1 MEKNDIINEIEEL
14 AKGGSDVSCFPGLVY
29 DMDMLKDE
37 EADIVLVKNME
48 GLKES
53 LCVGTAD
60 QSWRAQTFDI
70 SEGEYPLEKLPKH
83 VREIARE
90 LYYD

>member
-14 AKGGSDVSCFPGLVY
+14 ANGGSDVAYFPGLVY
-29 DMDMLKDE
+29 DMDLLEDE
-37 EADIVLVKNME
+37 DIDIVLIKNME

-53 LCVGTAD
+53 LCIGTFD
-60 QSWRAQTFDI
+60 QSWRAQTGDI
-70 SEGEYPLEKLPKH
+70 AEGKYPLEKLPDH

-90 LYYD
+90 LYYT